1 MLRRYRWFTPDTGAN
16 PTAGATQADAN
27 ASTSAPGGQTTT
39 SEPQAGDEQI
49 SLEEAKKLRSE
60 ANATRKRE
68 KDALAQLKV
77 YQDKEQQ
84 AKDAQLPEM
93 ERLQKQLTDTQAQ
106 LGEKER
112 ANQERVIRYE
122 VQLQAAALGVD
133 PLYLDKI
140 ARLIDRNEI
149 KTDDEG
155 MPTNVKELLDKLVKE
170 MPALV
175 LQQQAT
181 RPSTAGGATNPARS
195 SSSGQGALSW
205 EAITKMK
212 PDEYAARRGEIQAF
226 IAKNP
231 PPRR

>member
-1 MLRRYRWFTPDTGAN
+1 MFRRYRWFTPDTGAN
-16 PTAGATQADAN
+16 PTAGATQTDAN
-27 ASTSAPGGQTTT
+27 ASASAPGGQTAT
-39 SEPQAGDEQI
+39 SDPLAGDEQI
-49 SLEEAKKLRSE
+49 PLEEAKKLRSE

-140 ARLIDRNEI
+140 ARLIDRDR
-149 KTDDEG
+149 KS
-155 MPTNVKELLDKLVKE
+155 VV
-170 MPALV
+170 
-175 LQQQAT
+175 
-181 RPSTAGGATNPARS
+181 
-195 SSSGQGALSW
+195 
-205 EAITKMK
+205 
-212 PDEYAARRGEIQAF
+212 
-226 IAKNP
+226 
-231 PPRR
+231 

>member
-1 MLRRYRWFTPDTGAN
+1 MADTPSSTDG
-16 PTAGATQADAN
+16 GQ
-27 ASTSAPGGQTTT
+27 ASTSGTGQAPATTIDGQAPVSQTQ
-39 SEPQAGDEQI
+39 PDERDRI
-49 SLEEAKKLRSE
+49 IAELRKENAAARKLK
-60 ANATRKRE
+60 A
-68 KDALAQLKV
+68 DI
-77 YQDKEQQ
+77 EQQ
-84 AKDAQLPEM
+84 QKEAELAKLGET
-93 ERLQKQLTDTQAQ
+93 EKLQKQLTDTQAQ
-106 LGEKER
+106 LSEKER

-155 MPTNVKELLDKLVKE
+155 MPTNVKELLDKLIKE

-175 LQQQAT
+175 LQQQN
-181 RPSTAGGATNPARS
+181 RHPSTAGGATNPARS
-195 SSSGQGALSW
+195 SSSTSALSW
-205 EAITKMK
+205 EVITKMK

>member
-1 MLRRYRWFTPDTGAN
+1 MADT
-16 PTAGATQADAN
+16 PTAGATPADAN

-39 SEPQAGDEQI
+39 SEPLAGDEQI

-140 ARLIDRNEI
+140 ARLIDRKEI

-175 LQQQAT
+175 PQQQG
-181 RPSTAGGATNPARS
+181 RHPSTAGGATNPSRS
-195 SSSGQGALSW
+195 SSSTSGLSC
-205 EAITKMK
+205 AHITKMPRHK
-212 PDEYAARRGEIQAF
+212 YNAREQQIMRRIK
-226 IAKNP
+226 KNP
-231 PPRR
+231 PQRS

>member
-1 MLRRYRWFTPDTGAN
+1 MTQTPTGGE
-16 PTAGATQADAN
+16 PQAGDPAAR
-27 ASTSAPGGQTTT
+27 TSAPGGQTTT

-155 MPTNVKELLDKLVKE
+155 MPTNVKELLDKLIKE

-175 LQQQAT
+175 LQQQN
-181 RPSTAGGATNPARS
+181 RHPSTAGGATNPARS
-195 SSSGQGALSW
+195 SSSTSALSW
-205 EAITKMK
+205 EVITKMK